1 MILPR
6 HGMNRFHRARNGSA
20 LVAVFWMIAV
30 LGMVVY
36 AGAKALETDTA
47 DGRLNRNRTY
57 ARRMAE
63 TGIEIGRHPSI
74 LLGDPLLH
82 HDNGGGMGYNVRI
95 VAEEARLNINV
106 LLQRNDTLLLQ
117 RMFRSWGLTPELTS
131 ALVDGLKDWVD
142 PDDNTSLNG
151 AEERDYQKLGLDGMP
166 FNRPF
171 VQVDDMLLVRGMEL
185 LEQARPDW
193 REWFTVFG
201 DGLIDVNDAR
211 PELISILAEVPIERV
226 GPLLTLRA
234 GPDGVQHTK
243 DDVRLT
249 SVQQFAQV
257 LGIYQ
262 PIIVERLTGWI
273 QFSGPIRRIES
284 TGFMGGVHR
293 RLVLITQA
301 DAALWRG
308 EIPSHGPQA

>member
-1 MILPR
+1 MLIPA
-6 HGMNRFHRARNGSA
+6 HSTHFSHRARQGSA
-20 LVAVFWMIAV
+20 LIAVFWMIAV

-36 AGAKALETDTA
+36 AGAKALDLDTT
-47 DGRLNRNRTY
+47 DGRLNRNRVY

-74 LLGDPLLH
+74 LPGDPLLH
-82 HDNGGGMGYNVRI
+82 HDNGGGMGYDVEI

-106 LLQRNDTLLLQ
+106 LLQRNDTVLLQ
-117 RMFRSWGLTPELTS
+117 RVFRAWGLTPELSS

-142 PDDNTSLNG
+142 ADDNTSLNG
-151 AEERDYQKLGLDGMP
+151 AEERDYQRLGLDGMP

-171 VQVDDMLLVRGMEL
+171 AQVDDMLLVRGMEL
-185 LEQARPDW
+185 LEQIRPDW

-211 PELISILAEVPIERV
+211 PELISILAEVPMERI

-234 GPDGVQHTK
+234 GPDGIRHTR

-249 SVQQFAQV
+249 SVQQFAQL
-257 LGIYQ
+257 LGIFQ
-262 PIIVERLTGWI
+262 PLVVERLSGWV

-284 TGFMGGVHR
+284 TGFMGSVHR
-293 RLVLITQA
+293 RLILITQA

-308 EIPSHGPQA
+308 EIPAHGPQT